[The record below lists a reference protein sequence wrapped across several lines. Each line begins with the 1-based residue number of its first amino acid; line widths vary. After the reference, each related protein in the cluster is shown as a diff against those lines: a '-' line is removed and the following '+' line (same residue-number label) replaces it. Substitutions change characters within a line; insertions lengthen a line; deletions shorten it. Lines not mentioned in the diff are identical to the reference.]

1 MEQYI
6 RDVKLELNKD
16 HMRDFW
22 TEFGYLDE
30 NCDIAS
36 LEGRFVKKRF
46 VKIPSVV
53 QCDQCLKWRSW
64 PNAPVNCEKEYPDCW
79 SCENLHGDK

>member
-1 MEQYI
+1 MGEYLEQYI

-36 LEGRFVKKRF
+36 VEDL
-46 VKIPSVV
+46 
-53 QCDQCLKWRSW
+53 LKHVLLKYNQLS
-64 PNAPVNCEKEYPDCW
+64 NANNV
-79 SCENLHGDK
+79 